1 MIAMS
6 EQPNYYAIIPAE
18 VRYDADL
25 PASAKL
31 LYGEITSLA
40 NKNGYC
46 FATNAY
52 FSKLYNVSE
61 RQIVRLIN
69 ALENKGYISMS
80 TRESKNRKIYISCN
94 TSTLTKMS
102 PNPDKNVTVN
112 PDKNVT
118 QNNTS
123 NNKKNNIYTPEFEE
137 WYKRYPNKF
146 NKQQT
151 FKNWKNALKQYSVI
165 DLNTALVNYVR
176 YIQRERVRSEYITR
190 STNFLGRKGEFIGW
204 LEMDNPPD
212 EVSVGIPEPDPEYQ
226 ERLRRFGNAD

>member
-1 MIAMS
+1 MAMP
-6 EQPNYYAIIPAE
+6 EQPNYYAIIPAD
-18 VRYDADL
+18 VRYDAEL

-69 ALENKGYISMS
+69 ALETKDYISIV

-123 NNKKNNIYTPEFEE
+123 INNKNNIYTPEFEE

-151 FKNWKNALKQYSVI
+151 FKNWKNALKQYDVI

-176 YIQRERVRSEYITR
+176 HVQRECVNPEYITR
-190 STNFLGRKGEFIGW
+190 STNFLGRKGEFVGW
-204 LEMDNPPD
+204 LEMDTAQD
-212 EVSVGIPEPDPEYQ
+212 EVPISIPESDPEYQ